1 MKESKIKQNSQSSPI
16 KEGDYN
22 TNSMMINK
30 SPVKDDESLDW
41 DINESQENDI
51 INKNTIPGA

>member
-1 MKESKIKQNSQSSPI
+1 MKESNNKQNSQSSPI
-16 KEGDYN
+16 NEEDYN

-30 SPVKDDESLDW
+30 CPIKDDESLDW